1 MSENTSG
8 AADFESRLAAA
19 QATMKS
25 LFGVE
30 FPVEPTHSEPANARD
45 LKALLVEHAF
55 LDSWARPGLDRRT
68 KSLVTIAMMVATG
81 QLRELR
87 AHVSGALILGISRE
101 EIVELLI
108 HTLAYCGAPRTNSAL
123 LEVQKVFGRQS
134 DASLEQVED

>member
-1 MSENTSG
+1 MSNETSG
-8 AADFESRLAAA
+8 DAEFDSRLAAA

-30 FPVEPTHSEPANARD
+30 FPVEPKQGEPANAHD
-45 LKALLVEHAF
+45 LNALLVEHAF

-81 QLRELR
+81 QQRELR

-108 HTLAYCGAPRTNSAL
+108 HTLAYCGAPRTNSAW
-123 LEVQKVFGRQS
+123 LEVKKVFGNRP